1 MNAIAAGPWNE
12 KESGLLAP
20 PSLAET
26 KGTLENPE
34 NSPLGEWIEFGRK
47 LRSASDEEILSLI
60 GSVETY
66 LEDKLHEETFPSTH
80 YNYRVYIRGYA
91 KTILNAARAELRKRN
106 LKPPR

>member
-12 KESGLLAP
+12 KESGILAP
-20 PSLAET
+20 TSLAGT
-26 KGTLENPE
+26 KWTLENPE
-34 NSPLGEWIEFGRK
+34 TRAVGEWIEFGRK

-66 LEDKLHEETFPSTH
+66 LEDKLNDETFPSTH

-91 KTILNAARAELRKRN
+91 KTILEAARAELGKRN
-106 LKPPR
+106 LK